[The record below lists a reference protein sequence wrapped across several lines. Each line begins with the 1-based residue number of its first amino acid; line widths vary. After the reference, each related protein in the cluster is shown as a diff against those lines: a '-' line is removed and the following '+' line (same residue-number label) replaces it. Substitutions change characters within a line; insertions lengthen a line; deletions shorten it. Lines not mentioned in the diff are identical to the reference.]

1 METMSEIARL
11 KYLLMLAAFEPLQL
25 TFCFQKIVSGRTEGE
40 NWCSKSTIEHWNT
53 AEQRGLGS
61 KNLGFSSMLTLISNQ
76 ITQLQA
82 ELSAMQLELY
92 QSSANLKE
100 QSLRVTQKSAENE
113 VLLERQMNLQV
124 SVLKTD
130 FFVRHH
136 WYLTWQATNSQLEMR
151 LASAAVENDVIKK
164 KADDHLLALQV
175 WWFRHCCPLTVDFV
189 MIIRKWRRT
198 TKHFKFN

>member
-1 METMSEIARL
+1 
-11 KYLLMLAAFEPLQL
+11 
-25 TFCFQKIVSGRTEGE
+25 
-40 NWCSKSTIEHWNT
+40 
-53 AEQRGLGS
+53 
-61 KNLGFSSMLTLISNQ
+61 MLTLISNQ

-136 WYLTWQATNSQLEMR
+136 
-151 LASAAVENDVIKK
+151 
-164 KADDHLLALQV
+164 
-175 WWFRHCCPLTVDFV
+175 
-189 MIIRKWRRT
+189 
-198 TKHFKFN
+198 